1 MKNLLKILLGGL
13 FLCSFYSV
21 NAVAKDVNVAFFL
34 EWATPNQEAKVKKT
48 YDDAMGVNI
57 NWTNF
62 ATGVEMTEAML
73 SGDIDI
79 SYSQGMTPFV
89 NAVNAKAPI
98 KIVDV
103 AVEYGMG
110 GTGCVVSNASGI
122 TKANASELEGQKV
135 AVPLNTMADYA
146 MRMISAHLG
155 TLFAVSIYFWQD
167 FKNYLIFGPLE
178 FFKKKKTFNFKLF
191 LNLVCSSIP
200 IIILGAFLKLQN
212 INYCL
217 TCNNN

>member
-1 MKNLLKILLGGL
+1 MKLLKKTTVYFSIALSTIL
-13 FLCSFYSV
+13 FSQITR
-21 NAVAKDVNVAFFL
+21 AADEVNVAFFL
-34 EWATPNQEAKVKKT
+34 EWATPNQEAKVKKV
-48 YDDAMGVNI
+48 YDEAMGVKI

-110 GTGCVVSNASGI
+110 GTGCVVSNSSGI
-122 TKANASELEGQKV
+122 SKANAADLEGQKV
-135 AVPLNTMADYA
+135 AVPLRRVNSG
-146 MRMISAHLG
+146 R
-155 TLFAVSIYFWQD
+155 FQ
-167 FKNYLIFGPLE
+167 
-178 FFKKKKTFNFKLF
+178 
-191 LNLVCSSIP
+191 
-200 IIILGAFLKLQN
+200 
-212 INYCL
+212 
-217 TCNNN
+217 

>member
-1 MKNLLKILLGGL
+1 MKLLKKTTVYFSIALSTIL
-13 FLCSFYSV
+13 FSQITR
-21 NAVAKDVNVAFFL
+21 AADEVNVAFFL
-34 EWATPNQEAKVKKT
+34 EWATPNQEAKVKKV
-48 YDDAMGVNI
+48 YDEAMGVKI

-110 GTGCVVSNASGI
+110 GTGCVVSNSSGI
-122 TKANASELEGQKV
+122 SKANAADLEGQKV

-146 MRMISAHLG
+146 FRMIMSHLG
-155 TLFAVSIYFWQD
+155 ADASKVNVVDMEPADGAVA
-167 FKNYLIFGPLE
+167 
-178 FFKKKKTFNFKLF
+178 
-191 LNLVCSSIP
+191 LVDGIE
-200 IIILGAFLKLQN
+200 
-212 INYCL
+212 
-217 TCNNN
+217 

>member
-1 MKNLLKILLGGL
+1 MKLFRKIATGISVVA
-13 FLCSFYSV
+13 CAVSFSTIV
-21 NAVAKDVNVAFFL
+21 KAADEVNVAFFL
-34 EWATPNQEAKVKKT
+34 EWATPNQEAKVKKM
-48 YDDAMGVNI
+48 YDEAMGVKV

-110 GTGCVVSNASGI
+110 GTGCVVRRS
-122 TKANASELEGQKV
+122 
-135 AVPLNTMADYA
+135 
-146 MRMISAHLG
+146 R
-155 TLFAVSIYFWQD
+155 
-167 FKNYLIFGPLE
+167 YL
-178 FFKKKKTFNFKLF
+178 
-191 LNLVCSSIP
+191 
-200 IIILGAFLKLQN
+200 
-212 INYCL
+212 
-217 TCNNN
+217 